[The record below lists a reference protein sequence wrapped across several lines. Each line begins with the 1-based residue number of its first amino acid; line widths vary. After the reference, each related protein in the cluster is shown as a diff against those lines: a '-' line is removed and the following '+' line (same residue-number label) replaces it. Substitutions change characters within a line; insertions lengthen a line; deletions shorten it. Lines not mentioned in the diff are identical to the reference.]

1 MRVILESQQSVSDR
15 CWDILAFAKNS
26 AGITEEIEFIENYLG
41 RSTRLPVLALGS
53 YDNIKYKD
61 NRVIEAPSS
70 AAICTKPDS
79 ITRLERALNLL
90 VNPPEH
96 EPIEWELVTLSKLR
110 QLAKSTKGKNIAVD
124 IETSGDVSTDLVEDA
139 LLLSVGL
146 YIDGVAYVLSE
157 TLLQAKST
165 RTALRRVLAGNNC
178 ILHNGKFDIPY
189 LEHYTGGKVNFVFD
203 TMLAHYALFPA
214 GMHGLKQLARMILG
228 APDWDGANEKYTVG
242 KTYKTA
248 GTGEDGVW
256 WDARKYSANSGYE
269 RIPRSLLYEYN
280 AYDVYWT
287 MKLFWHFRWELE
299 QDASAM
305 RVFKRRM
312 ELSEMFMDI
321 EKPGNRIDVDHLERV
336 GGILEQQRERA
347 LLDLEEIAGVPIN
360 PNSPKQVKEWFAANG
375 LRTNSTDEK
384 HMTEIIRNKD
394 GRFEELHVD
403 FAKQLLKCRGITKN
417 LGTYVNGFLQRSHN
431 GRIYTKFKLIG
442 AYTGRLSTPAPAI
455 MTLPRDPMYRQM
467 LLPDEGHVMVGPDYG
482 QIEARV
488 MAALSGDKY
497 LLSLF
502 QKGSIDFFD
511 ALMPIAYPDVDL
523 KSLDKDTKK
532 DMRARLKGVIYGL
545 SYGRKAAAIAESL
558 DMPVWQAQQIIDNY
572 LGAAPGLVAWREEV
586 QRKALEAENIETLF
600 GFHFQC
606 EVVTGDNK
614 TSVENAALAF
624 LPQSTANDICLDAA
638 LHIHKWIGQYGAR
651 IMGTIHDQILVSCPP
666 EHAAEVGLRM
676 EQEMSDSARRAL
688 GDVCEFDAK
697 PDVGP
702 NWAHLVSLDEWLAA
716 A

>member
-1 MRVILESQQSVSDR
+1 MRVILESQQVVSDK
-15 CWDILAFAKNS
+15 CWDFLAFAKNS
-26 AGITEEIEFIENYLG
+26 AGITEEIEFLENYG
-41 RSTRLPVLALGS
+41 GKMPYPVFALGS
-53 YDNIKYKD
+53 YDTIKYGK
-61 NRVIEAPSS
+61 NRVVEAPS
-70 AAICTKPDS
+70 AAAVCTKADS

-96 EPIEWELVTLSKLR
+96 EPLEW
-110 QLAKSTKGKNIAVD
+110 QLATIGDLQRIAKQAAKPIAVD
-124 IETSGDVSTDLVEDA
+124 IETSGDVSVDLVSGN

-146 YIDGVAYVLSE
+146 YVDGVAYVLSE
-157 TLLQAKST
+157 ELLGAPRTRQALGK
-165 RTALRRVLAGNNC
+165 VLVKHKC

-189 LEHYTGGKVNFVFD
+189 LEDYIGKKVNFHFD
-203 TMLAHYALFPA
+203 TMLAHYSLFPA
-214 GMHGLKQLARMILG
+214 GEHGLKPLARKVLG
-228 APDWDGANEKYTVG
+228 ADDWDGGNEKYTVG
-242 KTYKTA
+242 KTYKEA
-248 GTGEDGVW
+248 GNDSDGVW
-256 WDARKYSANSGYE
+256 WDARKYSAKSGYE

-299 QDASAM
+299 HDASSM

-312 ELSEMFMDI
+312 ELSDMFMDI
-321 EKPGNRIDVDHLERV
+321 EKPGNRIDVAHLERV
-336 GGILEQQRERA
+336 GGILEQQRDSA
-347 LLDLEEIAGVPIN
+347 LIALEEIAGVPIN
-360 PNSPKQVKEWFAANG
+360 PASPKQVKDWFDKNG
-375 LRTNSTDEK
+375 VRTSSTDEK
-384 HMTEIIRNKD
+384 HMTEIIRNKNN
-394 GRFEELHVD
+394 RFSEQHVA

-455 MTLPRDPMYRQM
+455 MTLPRDPLYRQM

-488 MAALSGDKY
+488 MAALSEDPY

-502 QKGSIDFFD
+502 QRDSEDFFD

-523 KSLDKDTKK
+523 ATLTKDERK

-545 SYGRKAAAIAESL
+545 SYGRKAMAIADSL
-558 DMPVWQAQQIIDNY
+558 DMPVMQAQAIIDNY
-572 LGAAPGLVAWREEV
+572 LGAAPGLVAWREET

-606 EVVTGDNK
+606 EIVTGENK

-624 LPQSTANDICLDAA
+624 LPQSTANDICLEAA
-638 LHIHKWIGQYGAR
+638 LAIHKWIGQYGAR

-666 EHAAEVGLRM
+666 EHAEAVGLRM
-676 EQEMSDSARRAL
+676 QEEMESSAQRAL
-688 GDVCEFDAK
+688 GDALVFDAK

-702 NWAHLVSLDEWLAA
+702 DWANLVALDKWLEKQ
-716 A
+716 